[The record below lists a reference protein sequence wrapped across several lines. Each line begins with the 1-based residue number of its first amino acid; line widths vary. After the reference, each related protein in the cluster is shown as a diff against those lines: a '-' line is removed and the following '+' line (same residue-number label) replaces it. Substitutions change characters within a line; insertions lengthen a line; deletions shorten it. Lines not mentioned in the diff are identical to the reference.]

1 MNENGTVSTST
12 LIINPQHIFAIEYS
26 YHFGDRIR
34 WWALVVFSHKPGDV
48 IIARQLISLRA
59 AFCTNNI
66 IVVVIIVI
74 FMESSTNNKQWSN
87 F

>member
-12 LIINPQHIFAIEYS
+12 LIINPQHIFASTVIILVIEY
-26 YHFGDRIR
+26 D
-34 WWALVVFSHKPGDV
+34 WALVVFSHKPGDV

-74 FMESSTNNKQWSN
+74 FMESSTNSKQWSN